1 MFINALYITSWSERV
16 SVEFATF
23 DAQLDDVVRVDWG
36 VSEAMDVGVE
46 DLKICVACWSPIG
59 RVIVKPTSSAT
70 LAENVGGCLSAHVRM
85 EYLLS
90 VYSI

>member
-1 MFINALYITSWSERV
+1 MGFSYHILCSSWPKSV
-16 SVEFATF
+16 SIKFATF

-36 VSEAMDVGVE
+36 VSVAEDIGVE
-46 DLKICVACWSPIG
+46 CWLCVACWSPIG

-70 LAENVGGCLSAHVRM
+70 LAKDVGGCWSAHVRM

>member
-23 DAQLDDVVRVDWG
+23 DAQLDNVVCVDWG
-36 VSEAMDVGVE
+36 VSVAEDIGVE
-46 DLKICVACWSPIG
+46 CWLCVACWSPIG